1 MFVAKTFGN
10 GSFEKWICVNT
21 AVSSAWKLLNTYSNV
36 KDTGMKAICILANA
50 NLEQA
55 FNYIRII
62 AQFNPLLV
70 KAFDARTLHM

>member
-1 MFVAKTFGN
+1 MAVLRNGFVSILLSLLPGN
-10 GSFEKWICVNT
+10 
-21 AVSSAWKLLNTYSNV
+21 LLNTYSNV